1 MDRSSCRW
9 QRTFYG
15 TPWRRYGFKHPP
27 CTRQLLNLFEEVWE
41 SVVSIK
47 RVPLD
52 ETPQYVIVEG
62 EKDDRDKT

>member
-1 MDRSSCRW
+1 MVLPGDDMVLS
-9 QRTFYG
+9 T
-15 TPWRRYGFKHPP
+15 PP